1 MSEEL
6 NNKLNEENNSID
18 SIQIKI
24 DEKMKKLEELS
35 NKGRNEKVNEISNIF
50 ELTRKLEKHD
60 LISETSSEL
69 QNLKDQFNNFEE
81 IRETILEIQKLEIS
95 KEIQDAKNKLR
106 EEIETEKFKAWF
118 ITKSDLKIGKFIS
131 DETIEIINNPKNFL
145 DNTKWLFVWTIETLV
160 IALILSK
167 DLITWFAK
175 SLSHITQI
183 TKEKWKYDW
192 LSEI

>member
-106 EEIETEKFKAWF
+106 EEIETEKFKA
-118 ITKSDLKIGKFIS
+118 
-131 DETIEIINNPKNFL
+131 
-145 DNTKWLFVWTIETLV
+145 
-160 IALILSK
+160 
-167 DLITWFAK
+167 
-175 SLSHITQI
+175 
-183 TKEKWKYDW
+183 
-192 LSEI
+192 

>member
-1 MSEEL
+1 MWEQL
-6 NNKLNEENNSID
+6 NNKLNEENSAFE
-18 SIQIKI
+18 SIQDQI
-24 DEKMKKLEELS
+24 DEKMKKLQELS
-35 NKGRNEKVNEISNIF
+35 QKGRNDKVNDISNIF
-50 ELTRKLEKHD
+50 ELTKKLEKHD
-60 LISETSSEL
+60 LISETSTEL

-81 IRETILEIQKLEIS
+81 IRETILEIKKLEIY
-95 KEIQDAKNKLR
+95 KDIQDAKNKLR
-106 EEIETEKFKAWF
+106 EEIEAEKFKAWF
-118 ITKSDLKIGKFIS
+118 ITKSDLTIWKYIS
-131 DETIEIINNPKNFL
+131 DETIEKINNPQNII